1 MLSVQLADNPL
12 TLRGF
17 DSNRHHQE
25 DVVGSKLSE
34 PYTLAHV
41 SCVLCEVR
49 RSHHSYEAL
58 QPSLRTEA
66 FTLLTGACVARSTD
80 TLALSQ
86 AVLNAMVNTV
96 PRARRTASKIEL
108 FEPHRWIH
116 NCVYIVYCILYA
128 KCLSVCLLVCLFVC
142 LLVCLFLCLFVC
154 LFVYILLCMYV
165 CLFVCL
171 PLLCLLIH
179 QIIDIKDCYR
189 EHSV

>member
-128 KCLSVCLLVCLFVC
+128 NCLSACLSVCLSACLFVS
-142 LLVCLFLCLFVC
+142 LSVCLSVCIYPPLYVCMFVC
-154 LFVYILLCMYV
+154 LFASTLLAY
-165 CLFVCL
+165 
-171 PLLCLLIH
+171 PP
-179 QIIDIKDCYR
+179 DYR
-189 EHSV
+189 Y